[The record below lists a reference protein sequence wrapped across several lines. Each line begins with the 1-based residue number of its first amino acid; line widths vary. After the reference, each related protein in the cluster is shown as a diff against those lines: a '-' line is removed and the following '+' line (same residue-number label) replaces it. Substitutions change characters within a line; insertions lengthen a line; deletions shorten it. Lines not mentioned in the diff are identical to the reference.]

1 MIDVLSAVAVT
12 SLISSGRWNIDNVGD
27 SHVVKIKIV
36 KITGVTEILII
47 EMVEDVINRA
57 AAGGHVVGELVVS
70 VVLVVLAD
78 VVIVW
83 HGCWRMAGAGR
94 PAGCEGHPS
103 LLTLGLIVIPAVE
116 LVMLV
121 LSEL

>member
-1 MIDVLSAVAVT
+1 MLKTMVTTMSEMVAMPTTIVVRTTVLLILRISMANTWPVFIIVAV
-12 SLISSGRWNIDNVGD
+12 
-27 SHVVKIKIV
+27 
-36 KITGVTEILII
+36 
-47 EMVEDVINRA
+47 
-57 AAGGHVVGELVVS
+57 
-70 VVLVVLAD
+70 VVLVVVMVVFVIVAVIVVVTD

>member
-83 HGCWRMAGAGR
+83 HGCWRMAG
-94 PAGCEGHPS
+94 CEGHPS